1 VDESIQALHE
11 EYRQL
16 SKLPPERRTNEL
28 NQSLRYFAAAT
39 EQANVPTRIQQW
51 VNKVAELE
59 HFVAGYSRMPRENSR
74 KRAAK
79 SKQER
84 SLADW
89 VRYQRRIEEKLCD
102 YQARR
107 LECIEGFLWDS
118 RIP

>member
-1 VDESIQALHE
+1 MDGSIQALHE
-11 EYRQL
+11 EYRQF
-16 SKLPPERRTNEL
+16 SELPLERRTNEL
-28 NQSLRYFAAAT
+28 NQSLRYYAAAT
-39 EQANVPTRIQQW
+39 AQANVPTRIQQW
-51 VNKVAELE
+51 VNKVVELE
-59 HFVAGYSRMPRENSR
+59 RFVAEYSRMPRENSR

-107 LECIEGFLWDS
+107 LECIEGFVWDPQMS
-118 RIP
+118 

>member
-1 VDESIQALHE
+1 MGKSIDTLHDAFE
-11 EYRQL
+11 RL
-16 SKLPPERRTNEL
+16 SETPPDQRPEDLVR
-28 NQSLRYFAAAT
+28 SLRYYLAAT
-39 EQANVPTRIQQW
+39 HPGTAPTRVQRWIDRA
-51 VNKVAELE
+51 VELE
-59 HFVAGYSRMPRENSR
+59 DFVERLSRMPRENSR

-107 LECIEGFLWDS
+107 LELIEGFTWDPRS
-118 RIP
+118 S